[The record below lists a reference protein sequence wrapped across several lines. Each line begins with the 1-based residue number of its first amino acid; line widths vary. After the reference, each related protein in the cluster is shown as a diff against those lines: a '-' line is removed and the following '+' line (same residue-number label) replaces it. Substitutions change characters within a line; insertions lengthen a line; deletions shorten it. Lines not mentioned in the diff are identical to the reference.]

1 MADWMERFKPTC
13 KQISVSREDMKLIQ
27 KYPEAAKDMGFHL
40 YGGLITWRQGRFE
53 IKEAP

>member
-1 MADWMERFKPTC
+1 MERFKPTC